1 MRIIALFTAVII
13 PSFFAFTADAGNLKT
28 KCNTLTKCA
37 ETVSQ
42 LTNRQYIF
50 PGALKGKILGT
61 EGVDFTAENA
71 DSLYS
76 QILNENGYTRIL
88 LEDKK
93 TYRIINA
100 RDVRYNPVPQVKSDY
115 EKKPDLPNNTDY
127 HMMSYQMR
135 NPMVSTDVTRS
146 LRPFMSRYGR
156 IIDNKLNGTLIV
168 QDTAINLKRMYGL
181 IKQMDNKPTR
191 EMRLKW
197 KKDKERYHE
206 LQLEKAKHCFSK
218 DS

>member
-1 MRIIALFTAVII
+1 MRIIALVTAVII
-13 PSFFAFTADAGNLKT
+13 PSFFVLTADAGNLKT
-28 KCNTLTKCA
+28 KCNNLEKCA

-50 PGALKGKILGT
+50 PGKLKGKVSGT

-93 TYRIINA
+93 TYRIINS
-100 RDVRYNPVPQVKSDY
+100 RDVRYNPVPQVDSTYDS
-115 EKKPDLPNNTDY
+115 EPVLPNNSDY
-127 HMMSYQMR
+127 HMMAYQLR
-135 NPMVSTDVTRS
+135 NPVISSVVTRS

-156 IIDNKLNGTLIV
+156 IIDNKLNGTLLV
-168 QDTAINLKRMYGL
+168 QDTALNLKRMYGL
-181 IKQMDNKPTR
+181 IKKMDNEPSR
-191 EMRLKW
+191 ELRIKW
-197 KKDKERYHE
+197 KQDKQRYHE
-206 LQLEKAKHCFSK
+206 IELEKAKNCTDKKS
-218 DS
+218 